1 MPAPIPD
8 PSLNRIFRERSPDE
22 PLPDE
27 GELAAALGALF
38 EDGRRAWPDLA
49 LPPEAFVRHLA
60 SRRTVGE
67 PLAGVR
73 AADLYLACACATHVR
88 GAVEA
93 FERAQMCQVGMFLA
107 RLRPSAA
114 FVDEVRQILREKLF
128 VGRDGVS
135 PKIAEYTGRG
145 ALGGWLR
152 VVALR
157 AAIDLRRQGGDAVE
171 EGRAERA
178 DPAAIDP
185 EVGYIKERYRRAFND
200 AFRRAVAALD
210 ADQHAL
216 LRLHFVEG
224 LTLDQMAAR
233 AGVHRATIARR
244 IAAAREAVADEAR
257 RLLRA
262 TLGASEAELDSLAGV
277 MRSQIDLS
285 LGGLLEKKGVG

>member
-1 MPAPIPD
+1 MPALIPD
-8 PSLNRIFRERSPDE
+8 LSLIRIFRERSPDE

-38 EDGRRAWPDLA
+38 EDGRRAWPELA

-60 SRRTVGE
+60 SRRALGE

-73 AADLYLACACATHVR
+73 AADLYLACACATNVR

-93 FERAQMCQVGMFLA
+93 FERAHMCQVGMFLA
-107 RLRPSAA
+107 RLRPSAS
-114 FVDEVRQILREKLF
+114 FVDEVRQVLREKLF
-128 VGRDGVS
+128 VGKDGVS

-145 ALGGWLR
+145 ALGSWLR

-157 AAIDLRRQGGDAVE
+157 AAIDLRRQGGDAVD
-171 EGRAERA
+171 EGSAEPA
-178 DPAAIDP
+178 DPATIDP
-185 EVGYIKERYRRAFND
+185 EVGYIKQRYRHAFND

-210 ADQHAL
+210 AEQREL
-216 LRLHFVEG
+216 LRLHFVDG

-244 IAAAREAVADEAR
+244 IAAAREAIADEAR
-257 RLLRA
+257 RLLRT

-285 LGGLLEKKGVG
+285 LGGLLAKKGVG